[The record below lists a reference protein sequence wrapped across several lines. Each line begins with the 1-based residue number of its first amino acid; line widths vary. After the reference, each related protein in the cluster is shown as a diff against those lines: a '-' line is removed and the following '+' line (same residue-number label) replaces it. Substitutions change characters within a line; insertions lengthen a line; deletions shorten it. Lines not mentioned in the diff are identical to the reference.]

1 MLNGNQMLI
10 LAAVYLAAYFLGN
23 ISPSTILARAR
34 GIDIKKEGS
43 GNAGTTNA
51 LRVMGKKAAIITL
64 VVDILKGV
72 VAVLLGWLAAGQ
84 IGAMGCTL
92 AVMLG
97 HVWPIVFRFKGGK
110 GVATS
115 FGALLALNPLIALIE
130 LLIVAVATLISKRMS
145 LGSITGI
152 ILLPAVAFWRMP
164 EFTGIAVILAVVML
178 IKHRENIVRLVHG
191 EEPKLGFLDKDK
203 KEKNE

>member
-145 LGSITGI
+145 LGSVTGI

>member
-145 LGSITGI
+145 LGSVTGI

-191 EEPKLGFLDKDK
+191 EEPKLGFLDRDK